1 MASYLFLVEE
11 CITRLCKLLSSRKN
25 VGRSMMRMLMVVVML
40 IMFLKISLM
49 VESNY
54 NDVGM
59 ISSGK
64 NSRRLFAI
72 QAWAN
77 HHQNIIMSR
86 TEEINTSLALSS
98 MPKRVLEK
106 YPVSI
111 YLFSFDLWLM

>member
-1 MASYLFLVEE
+1 M
-11 CITRLCKLLSSRKN
+11 
-25 VGRSMMRMLMVVVML
+25 GMLMVVVML

-59 ISSGK
+59 ISGGK

-72 QAWAN
+72 QTWAN
-77 HHQNIIMSR
+77 YNQNIIMSK
-86 TEEINTSLALSS
+86 TEEIKSSLVSS
-98 MPKRVLEK
+98 MPQRVLEK

-111 YLFSFDLWLM
+111 FLLLFYVRCIYIALDW